1 MNLAFLYA
9 GTSRQNQ
16 TTSQKTT
23 QNLSKT
29 CSQKKKRRDLWHIV
43 VVQCCPHCGEK
54 QMKLF
59 WGPTI
64 WLTCTSEN
72 HLFEEKCGTWK
83 HSNTCQWIGSTYSL
97 VLSKQ
102 AAGAPNE
109 AKKNSNAAAER
120 FLMKMTR
127 QAKNANIF
135 VFGGIRFCF
144 GSTTSWA
151 LRQWNI
157 ERLHNGNRIR
167 A

>member
-1 MNLAFLYA
+1 MRAHQ
-9 GTSRQNQ
+9 GRTKQRR
-16 TTSQKTT
+16 
-23 QNLSKT
+23 
-29 CSQKKKRRDLWHIV
+29 KKRRKICQKHAAKKKKTWFVTHCCRPMLSPLWRETNEVVLGANDLTHM
-43 VVQCCPHCGEK
+43 HFRK
-54 QMKLF
+54 SF
-59 WGPTI
+59 I
-64 WLTCTSEN
+64 W
-72 HLFEEKCGTWK
+72 EKCGTWK

-97 VLSKQ
+97 VWSKQ